1 MIIGWVWGSCNVGD
15 GLVFIPG
22 IDGYVNCLD
31 ANTGHILWR
40 HRTGRSTCSEPLVI
54 GDYVYFGAW
63 DAFERKFNKYTGEL
77 IWKHHLSGSSDSGS
91 PIGYGDRLY
100 LPVGGGKFRCLDANT
115 AEILWLPKLDPES
128 FNVTPAYY
136 HDKGI
141 VYISTLEGVGLGGI
155 PVRAKTY
162 AVDSENGE
170 LIWEF
175 TGGGGLTG
183 AVIAANDR
191 VYFGS
196 TVSPYFF
203 CVDSDGNGDG
213 TTDLKWVVKME
224 GKTEESVPALYNGR
238 AYVLNSGGYL
248 YCIK

>member
-1 MIIGWVWGSCNVGD
+1 
-15 GLVFIPG
+15 
-22 IDGYVNCLD
+22 
-31 ANTGHILWR
+31 
-40 HRTGRSTCSEPLVI
+40 
-54 GDYVYFGAW
+54 VYFGAW
-63 DAFERKFNKYTGEL
+63 DAFTRKFNKYTGEL
-77 IWKHHLSGSSDSGS
+77 IWKHHLGGSSDSGS
-91 PIGYGDRLY
+91 PIGYGERLY

-115 AEILWLPKLDPES
+115 AEILWTPKLDPVS

-136 HDKGI
+136 HEKGI
-141 VYISTLEGVGLGGI
+141 VYISTLEGVGMGGI

-162 AVDSENGE
+162 GVDSENGE

-183 AVIAANDR
+183 AVVGANDR

-203 CVDSDGNGDG
+203 CVDAEGNGDG
-213 TTDLKWVVKME
+213 TTTLHWAVRL
-224 GKTEESVPALYNGR
+224 GAKTEESVPALYNGK

>member
-1 MIIGWVWGSCNVGD
+1 V
-15 GLVFIPG
+15 
-22 IDGYVNCLD
+22 
-31 ANTGHILWR
+31 
-40 HRTGRSTCSEPLVI
+40 
-54 GDYVYFGAW
+54 
-63 DAFERKFNKYTGEL
+63 
-77 IWKHHLSGSSDSGS
+77 
-91 PIGYGDRLY
+91 
-100 LPVGGGKFRCLDANT
+100 
-115 AEILWLPKLDPES
+115 S

-136 HDKGI
+136 HEKGI
-141 VYISTLEGVGLGGI
+141 VYISTLEGVGMGGI

-162 AVDSENGE
+162 GVNAENGE

-183 AVIAANDR
+183 VVIGANDR

-203 CVDSDGNGDG
+203 CVDADGNGDG
-213 TTDLKWVVKME
+213 STTLRWAVRL
-224 GKTEESVPALYNGR
+224 GAKTEESVPALYNGR